1 VEKDDDGMS
10 ATELVKPVAGE
21 SISGITLQ
29 EAVEF
34 IWREADMLDRH
45 DYAPWLALWGENSY
59 YVIPI
64 EQDESVD
71 PRDRLN
77 VAYDDAQMRE
87 ARVRRLRSGFA
98 MSSAPAAR
106 TARTVSRFVAV
117 ADDAAGLTVRGVQH
131 IVEYKFE
138 RTRILAGEVLY
149 RLVRTDAGIALARKE
164 IRLVNSDDPLWGIGY
179 LL

>member
-1 VEKDDDGMS
+1 MS
-10 ATELVKPVAGE
+10 ATELVKPIADEG
-21 SISGITLQ
+21 ISGITLQ
-29 EAVEF
+29 AAAEF
-34 IWREADMLDRH
+34 IWREAEMLDRH
-45 DYAPWLALWGENSY
+45 DYAAWLALWAEDSR

-64 EQDESVD
+64 EQDDEAD
-71 PRDRLN
+71 PQDRLN
-77 VAYDDAQMRE
+77 IAYDDAEMRE

-98 MSSAPAAR
+98 MSSAPSAR
-106 TARTVSRFVAV
+106 TARTVSRFVAI
-117 ADDAAGLTVRGVQH
+117 ADDEAGLTVRGVQH

-149 RLVRTDAGIALARKE
+149 RLVRGDAGLALARKE